1 MIECDRSVT
10 KQSLRKLAVDHS
22 TFMNP
27 LEVLN
32 SKPTFNEFLS
42 ARLEEDCSYFCQ
54 LIQQNYM
61 LGEVVIFSLEGGEED
76 ERADFFHQLAE
87 FCTNIRVVDG
97 LELCSPQNLLALFLS
112 EPLVYFPIETDDP
125 SEVSVTMT
133 VSDIAEVLCE
143 LCPFLTL
150 AGVTLLPVYTTTAD
164 SMRMFPTLSAHI
176 EDGEVIVSCTGMSDP
191 VTGEIV
197 VE

>member
-1 MIECDRSVT
+1 MT

-22 TFMNP
+22 TLMNP

-32 SKPTFNEFLS
+32 RKPTFNEFLS
-42 ARLEEDCSYFCQ
+42 ARLQADSTYFSR

-61 LGEVVIFSLEGGEED
+61 LGEVVIFSLNGGTPD
-76 ERADFFHQLAE
+76 ERAAFFHQLAN

-97 LELCSPQNLLALFLS
+97 IELCSPQNLLALFLS
-112 EPLVYFPIETDDP
+112 EPLVYFPIATDTP

-133 VSDIAEVLCE
+133 VRDIAEVLCG

-164 SMRMFPTLSAHI
+164 SMRMFPSLSAHI
-176 EDGEVIVSCTGMSDP
+176 EDGEVIVSGAGMSDP
-191 VTGEIV
+191 VTGAIV